1 MRLTERTDA
10 LCTKS
15 FRDKNRNLW
24 KYIPVKQADGRRIT
38 PKDIAGD
45 TGCRS
50 GKTPVGI
57 LTGRGRSG
65 KEEKKLYIL
74 PFRAKPGYS
83 QREAGYIPCEDEEG
97 NLRYVRVMRKSAVKL
112 LLPVFLLA
120 LMAGG
125 LGGYL
130 LWQGRPVLEESAV
143 AYQMPGGV
151 KNEES
156 DEILVPGFGTITMD
170 ADSTTVHAALA
181 NPEGNPCYFKY
192 RIRLSD
198 TGEQIYESGWLE
210 PGTAVTEWDISEKL
224 PEGEYPVQILVQTAS
239 LENYKEE
246 MNQGVVNAA
255 LVVR

>member
-1 MRLTERTDA
+1 M
-10 LCTKS
+10 
-15 FRDKNRNLW
+15 
-24 KYIPVKQADGRRIT
+24 
-38 PKDIAGD
+38 
-45 TGCRS
+45 
-50 GKTPVGI
+50 
-57 LTGRGRSG
+57 
-65 KEEKKLYIL
+65 
-74 PFRAKPGYS
+74 
-83 QREAGYIPCEDEEG
+83 
-97 NLRYVRVMRKSAVKL
+97 RVMRKSAVKL

-130 LWQGRPVLEESAV
+130 LWQGRPVLEEPAV

-192 RIRLSD
+192 QIRLSD